1 MRQPPPAIG
10 DATQSHR
17 RRRGREHQSVIC
29 RLIFVQSALALD
41 AQRRTV
47 VPAHAA
53 RALHCGRGGAGF
65 GSTLRLR
72 VIEKYQGLIRP
83 FQRLGETYELRSG

>member
-1 MRQPPPAIG
+1 MTSPLSA
-10 DATQSHR
+10 
-17 RRRGREHQSVIC
+17 EC
-29 RLIFVQSALALD
+29 NRLQRLD

-53 RALHCGRGGAGF
+53 RAPHCGRGGAGF

>member
-1 MRQPPPAIG
+1 MATRHAAGRLRPPSAMQLNQ
-10 DATQSHR
+10 DL
-17 RRRGREHQSVIC
+17 SVIC

-53 RALHCGRGGAGF
+53 RSRHCCRSGAGF

-83 FQRLGETYELRSG
+83 FQRLGNTYELRSG